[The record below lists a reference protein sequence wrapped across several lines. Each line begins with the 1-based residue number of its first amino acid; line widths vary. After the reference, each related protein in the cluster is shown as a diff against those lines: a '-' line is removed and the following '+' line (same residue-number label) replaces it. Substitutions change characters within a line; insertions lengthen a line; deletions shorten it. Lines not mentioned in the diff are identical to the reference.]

1 MRLYKEDF
9 TAKDRQL
16 AAQKLAELLESD
28 DWTPARVAA
37 ETAKKYNVMSRRA
50 MGGIGQ
56 AVIALFKRWGDGTEA
71 GFATKNYKDT
81 WWSFM
86 LLGYLLDRPA
96 QEAVIEKE
104 EPVQTEQVKPIE
116 VQVPT
121 YGDPFAEIDAANQK
135 IISIL
140 TNLHI
145 DLLRSFKDT
154 VVPSRCTN
162 AQFEKAIELSGMS
175 QEFLEE
181 IFN

>member
-9 TAKDRQL
+9 TDKDRQL

-28 DWTPARVAA
+28 DWTPSRVAA
-37 ETAKKYNVMSRRA
+37 ATAKKYGVTDHRRA
-50 MGGIGQ
+50 RGGIEQ
-56 AVIALFKRWGDGTEA
+56 AVIALFKRWGDGTETN
-71 GFATKNYKDT
+71 FAMKNFKET

-86 LLGYLLDRPA
+86 LLGYLLDRPV
-96 QEAVIEKE
+96 QEAVTEKE
-104 EPVQTEQVKPIE
+104 EPKLVLVEQVEIHD
-116 VQVPT
+116 
-121 YGDPFAEIDAANQK
+121 DPFAEIDAANQK
-135 IISIL
+135 IIDIL

-145 DLLRSFKDT
+145 NLLRSFKDT

-162 AQFEKAIELSGMS
+162 AQFERAIELSGMS